1 MSPSPDHPPESMPF
15 PPGAVIAG
23 GKYKVSRLLGEGG
36 MGWVVVATHL
46 QLEQRVAL
54 KFMRSTKNP
63 EAVTRFIRE
72 ARAAARIQ
80 SEHVARVSDVGT
92 LENGS
97 PYLVMEYLEGED
109 LSQLI
114 DAKGAIP
121 DYLAIDYAMQAC
133 EGLAEAHAAGIIHR
147 DLKPANLFL
156 ARRTDGSVRVK
167 LLDFGISKLTPA
179 PGSQPEIHMTNTQT
193 LMGSPLYM
201 APEQMRSS
209 RSVDRRADIWS
220 MGTIIYEMLAGRS
233 PFEGETLPEV
243 CAAILADTPPSLLTF
258 QPDLSPGLEAVVMRC
273 LEKDPTR
280 RFPDVASLAAALGEF
295 GTDEIR
301 STAQRIGRVSRVAH
315 VPRESSP
322 DVVVAAGDRDS
333 FVSGAKTNPLGEPSS
348 AKGAHSAMAK
358 SEDGEEAATAIIGVG
373 VQTSASFTRGAVSRP
388 RPSMRPLA
396 IGGGAVA
403 IGVAVLIGVLAMGSK
418 PGPAAGVSSASPHA
432 ATADL
437 SATTAAAQ
445 PGAGTTAG
453 APAWTAAP
461 TVTPFVT
468 PPPAATPAATLAA
481 TAAAQAAPTVHV
493 TPAAAPAAH
502 APAAAGATPTPV
514 AAKPAT
520 AKPAATSSFGGRD

>member
-1 MSPSPDHPPESMPF
+1 MSPVAPPDDVMPF
-15 PPGAVIAG
+15 PPGTVIAG
-23 GKYKVSRLLGEGG
+23 GKYRVNRLLGEGG

-63 EAVTRFIRE
+63 EAVGRFLRE

-109 LSQLI
+109 LSELI
-114 DAKGAIP
+114 EAKGAVP

-167 LLDFGISKLTPA
+167 LLDFGISKLAPA
-179 PGSQPEIHMTNTQT
+179 PGSQPEINMTSTQA

-220 MGTIIYEMLAGRS
+220 MGTIIYEMLTGHS

-243 CAAILADTPPSLLTF
+243 CAKILADPPASLRTF
-258 QPDLSPGLEAVVMRC
+258 QPDLSPELDVVVLRC
-273 LEKDPTR
+273 LEKDPAR
-280 RFPDVASLAAALGEF
+280 RYPDVAALAQALGAF

-301 STAQRIGRVSRVAH
+301 STAERIGRVSRVLVAPRQETFGAAP
-315 VPRESSP
+315 VQPADIDAESVVATNPLARPVAARESSESIETQ
-322 DVVVAAGDRDS
+322 V
-333 FVSGAKTNPLGEPSS
+333 AKTALV
-348 AKGAHSAMAK
+348 A
-358 SEDGEEAATAIIGVG
+358 
-373 VQTSASFTRGAVSRP
+373 TSASFTRGSVP
-388 RPSMRPLA
+388 RVKQGSTLPLA
-396 IGGGAVA
+396 LAGGGLA
-403 IGVAVLIGVLAMGSK
+403 GAVLLAIAFVAMRGPHAEPSATGAAATSAATR
-418 PGPAAGVSSASPHA
+418 PIAPEPPAETVPAAAPVAP
-432 ATADL
+432 
-437 SATTAAAQ
+437 SATTPPPPATAVLAATSV
-445 PGAGTTAG
+445 PTPIT
-453 APAWTAAP
+453 PKTAAP
-461 TVTPFVT
+461 T
-468 PPPAATPAATLAA
+468 A
-481 TAAAQAAPTVHV
+481 TATAPAPKTAPASRPTV
-493 TPAAAPAAH
+493 A
-502 APAAAGATPTPV
+502 
-514 AAKPAT
+514 AAKPSST
-520 AKPAATSSFGGRD
+520 PPPAATSSFGGRD